1 MKDHIFDMTHD
12 CDALIVGGGLT
23 GPLISI
29 ALASEGLSSIVVD
42 AGKVSQQRSENF
54 DGRAYALTLTSI
66 RMLEVLGIWN
76 DLKAHAE
83 PILDIKVSDGLAG
96 MGASPL
102 FLHFNHREIEEGPF
116 GHLVEDRFLR
126 RALLDRISDNP
137 LIRHLSGTKVLSA
150 SNGAITTDAR
160 KKADRDLK
168 GRLVVGC
175 DGRASRVARW
185 SGIERT
191 GWDYGQTSLVCALEH
206 ERPHQGIAHQFFTPA
221 GPLAILPL
229 KGNRSSIVWTEKRE
243 LAEDIQARSDEGYL
257 QALRPVFGDFLG
269 DIKLVGER
277 FSYPLGLSLA
287 NSFVENRVALA
298 GDAAHGIHPLAGQG
312 FNLGVRDGAA
322 LCEVLVEA
330 SRRGEDIGSLDVLE
344 RYQRWRRFDT
354 ASLAVA
360 TDGINRLFSNDNPL
374 LRLARDIGLGAVNRV
389 PDLRRGFMREAAG
402 LSGDMPRLLTGQR
415 I

>member
-1 MKDHIFDMTHD
+1 MKDHIFGMTHD

-42 AGKVSQQRSENF
+42 AGKVSRQKADNF

-66 RMLEVLGIWN
+66 RMLEVLGIWD

-116 GHLVEDRFLR
+116 GHLVEDRYLR

-150 SNGAITTDAR
+150 SNGTITTDAR
-160 KKADRDLK
+160 KKADRELK
-168 GRLVVGC
+168 GRLVIGS

-206 ERPHQGIAHQFFTPA
+206 ELPHQGIAHQFFTPA

-229 KGNRSSIVWTEKRE
+229 NGNRSSIVWTEKRE

-269 DIKLVGER
+269 EIKLVGER

-312 FNLGVRDGAA
+312 FNLGVRDAAA
-322 LCEVLVEA
+322 LCEVMVEA
-330 SRRGEDIGSLDVLE
+330 SRRGEDIGALDVLE

-374 LRLARDIGLGAVNRV
+374 LRLARDIGLGAVNKV
-389 PDLRRGFMREAAG
+389 PELRRGFMREAAG